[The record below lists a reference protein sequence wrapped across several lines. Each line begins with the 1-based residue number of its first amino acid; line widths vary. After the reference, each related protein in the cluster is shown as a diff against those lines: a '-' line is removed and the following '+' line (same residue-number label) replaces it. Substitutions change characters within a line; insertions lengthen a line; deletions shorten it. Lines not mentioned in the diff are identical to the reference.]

1 MAAAEQDLESLLDSL
16 TASGELH
23 EKHADGAL
31 TCYACGH
38 RCLIKPGR
46 RGICKVRYNEG
57 GELRVPW
64 GYVGALQCDPTEKKP
79 FFHIYPGSDTLT
91 FGMLG
96 CDMHCPYC
104 FPPGIMVITNQG
116 CAAHRADF

>member
-1 MAAAEQDLESLLDSL
+1 MAQAEQDLESLLDSL
-16 TASGELH
+16 TVSGELY

-64 GYVGALQCDPTEKKP
+64 GSSAPCSATPPKKNPSSISIPAPT
-79 FFHIYPGSDTLT
+79 
-91 FGMLG
+91 
-96 CDMHCPYC
+96 
-104 FPPGIMVITNQG
+104 
-116 CAAHRADF
+116 R